1 MTPRL
6 LLLILCLCSPV
17 LADVET
23 WTDQQGRTMQAELL
37 DVNEHRNWAEFR
49 KEQNDRRYRVL
60 ISTLSDADQERVH
73 AAALRF
79 AAQREERRRSPAA
92 DTSTAGPAAPAQAQ
106 TDQAPP
112 SAKTK
117 PTPDPKD
124 AAKPASNAPRLP
136 SVTHNLSEL
145 LVTLKDK
152 AFVPVP
158 PDTLKPLKFYGIYF
172 AAGWSGASRK
182 FTPELVAAYP
192 ALKAAYPEFEI
203 IFVSADESEPEMLA
217 FMTEEKMP
225 WPAVGYEN
233 IKIATSVRKH
243 RSKGVPNLVFV
254 NAHGKLLASSY
265 VKVKPPE
272 APHDASSHPPPPPPP
287 VPPRPTP
294 SSPATPKDAPPAQSA
309 AAKDAAPTAPA
320 APKEIDVYEGPHKV
334 LAFIRE
340 YLANPPPPPK
350 PVRRPSPAKTS
361 STSTDTTKTK

>member
-92 DTSTAGPAAPAQAQ
+92 DTSPAGPAAPAQPK

-272 APHDASSHPPPPPPP
+272 APNDASSPPPPPP

-294 SSPATPKDAPPAQSA
+294 PSPATPKDAPPAQSA

-350 PVRRPSPAKTS
+350 PVRRPSPAKTG